1 MLVLAVMAG
10 LVFILACFYLV
21 NSIQQYGQWK
31 FATFLVLVSLAGTV
45 WGVMGVIQTQR
56 HRAAVAENAAATQS
70 SLVGNGVLSSQN
82 TANKGTQEKY
92 ILGQLQKSFEKM
104 GSVSYREKDQTF
116 VITPTDDQM
125 KEALTAMQN
134 DHSIAEQ
141 IGWDNLTKNLTQSSA
156 SIKKA
161 LGSGYSL
168 ELASPNDAQQALF
181 TAKDGKATY
190 NVIK

>member
-1 MLVLAVMAG
+1 MLVLAVMCG

-21 NSIQQYGQWK
+21 NSWQQYGQWK
-31 FATFLVLVSLAGTV
+31 FATLLVLVSLAGTI
-45 WGVMGVIQTQR
+45 WGVVGVVQAQR
-56 HRAAVAENAAATQS
+56 HRAAVAENDPALQS

-82 TANKGTQEKY
+82 TASKGAQEKY

-104 GSVSYREKDQTF
+104 GSVSYRESDQTF

-134 DHSIAEQ
+134 DHSIAKQ

-168 ELASPNDAQQALF
+168 ELAAPSDNQQALL
-181 TAKDGKATY
+181 TVKDGKVTY

>member
-1 MLVLAVMAG
+1 MLVLAVMCG

-21 NSIQQYGQWK
+21 NSWQQYGQWK
-31 FATFLVLVSLAGTV
+31 FATFLVLISLAGTI
-45 WGVMGVIQTQR
+45 WGIVGVVQAQR
-56 HRAAVAENAAATQS
+56 HRAAVAQNDAALQS
-70 SLVGNGVLSSQN
+70 SLVGNGVLSSQK
-82 TANKGTQEKY
+82 AVSKGAQEKY

-104 GSVSYREKDQTF
+104 GSVAYREKDQTF

-134 DHSIAEQ
+134 DHSIADQ

-168 ELASPNDAQQALF
+168 ELAAPSDNQQALL
-181 TAKDGKATY
+181 TVKDGKVTY

>member
-92 ILGQLQKSFEKM
+92 ILGQLQKSFEKNGVCIIPGK
-104 GSVSYREKDQTF
+104 GS
-116 VITPTDDQM
+116 
-125 KEALTAMQN
+125 
-134 DHSIAEQ
+134 
-141 IGWDNLTKNLTQSSA
+141 
-156 SIKKA
+156 
-161 LGSGYSL
+161 
-168 ELASPNDAQQALF
+168 
-181 TAKDGKATY
+181 
-190 NVIK
+190 NVCDYANG